1 MSNLPTLSVTIATYK
16 RCDLLE
22 KSLNALAVQSISSNQ
37 FEIII
42 CDSLSDD
49 GTEEMIRRF
58 SVKFPE
64 LNIKHLH
71 TENILA
77 AKRNLGVRES
87 SGKIVV
93 FFDDD
98 CVADVDCLRKYQ
110 NLFLNKSSKSNN
122 NIIYCGE
129 VRFPP
134 EWVAS
139 SNYYKFRDSRHF
151 GGGRRKD
158 LKDLDFKTI
167 VVMNMAFNREEF
179 IEKIGAVDES
189 FTGYG
194 CEDQDLGWRL
204 QNEGFIIK
212 RSESLIFH
220 YEPSGNIQGYS
231 KKLFHTAR
239 DGMVTLLKRNP
250 AAVSA
255 LGVKFRLLDPDSP
268 GLTAIEKISYGII
281 RKVFFNSLFEYIFST
296 VLIKVDHIKLFYFP
310 SLYKYVLACAYVR
323 GTKARQDKR
332 GVSSNWYE

>member
-1 MSNLPTLSVTIATYK
+1 MKPPVISVTIATYK
-16 RCDLLE
+16 RCALLE
-22 KSLNALAVQSISSNQ
+22 KCLYALARQSLSQEIY
-37 FEIII
+37 EIII

-49 GTEEMIRRF
+49 GTEEMTHSF
-58 SVKFPE
+58 SEKFPD
-64 LNIKHLH
+64 LRIKHLH
-71 TENILA
+71 TKNILA
-77 AKRNLGVRES
+77 AKRNLGIKEA
-87 SGKIVV
+87 SGQIVV

-98 CVADVDCLRKYQ
+98 CVADPDCLLKYH
-110 NLFLNKSSKSNN
+110 NLFLNNQN
-122 NIIYCGE
+122 GNVVYCGE

-134 EWVAS
+134 EWVVS

-179 IEKIGAVDES
+179 IKKIGAVDES
-189 FTGYG
+189 FIGYG

-255 LGVKFRLLDPDSP
+255 LGVKFRLLDIDSP

-281 RKVFFNSLFEYIFST
+281 RKVFFNSLFEYIVSAALMKIDH
-296 VLIKVDHIKLFYFP
+296 VKLIYFP

-323 GTKARQDKR
+323 GTKARRDKR

>member
-1 MSNLPTLSVTIATYK
+1 MSNLPILSVTIATYK

-22 KSLNALAVQSISSNQ
+22 KSLNALAVQSISSKL

-58 SVKFPE
+58 SEKFPD
-64 LNIKHLH
+64 LIIKHLH

-77 AKRNLGVRES
+77 AKRNLGIRES

-98 CVADVDCLRKYQ
+98 CVADVDCLYKYQ
-110 NLFLNKSSKSNN
+110 NLFSNN
-122 NIIYCGE
+122 PSKNIIYCGE

-134 EWVAS
+134 DWVAS

-189 FTGYG
+189 FIGYG

-204 QNEGFIIK
+204 QNKGFIIK
-212 RSESLIFH
+212 RSESLIYH

-281 RKVFFNSLFEYIFST
+281 RKGLFNSLFEYVFST
-296 VLIKVDHIKLFYFP
+296 VLIKIDRNKLLYFP

-323 GTKARQDKR
+323 GTKARLNKR
-332 GVSSNWYE
+332 GLSNNWYE

>member
-1 MSNLPTLSVTIATYK
+1 MNNSPILSVTIATYK
-16 RCDLLE
+16 RRDLLE
-22 KSLNALAVQSISSNQ
+22 KSLNALANQSISSKL
-37 FEIII
+37 FEVII

-58 SVKFPE
+58 SEKFPD
-64 LNIKHLH
+64 LKIKHLH

-77 AKRNLGVRES
+77 AKRNLGIRES

-98 CVADVDCLRKYQ
+98 CIADVDCLSKYKK
-110 NLFLNKSSKSNN
+110 LFSNSPTN
-122 NIIYCGE
+122 NVVYCGE

-134 EWVAS
+134 EWVAN

-151 GGGRRKD
+151 GGGHRKD
-158 LKDLDFKTI
+158 LKNLDFKTI
-167 VVMNMAFNREEF
+167 VVMNMAFNRNEF

-189 FTGYG
+189 FIGYG

-204 QNEGFIIK
+204 QDKGFIIK

-220 YEPSGNIQGYS
+220 YEPSGNIVGYS

-250 AAVSA
+250 AAARA

-268 GLTAIEKISYGII
+268 GLTAIENIAYGLI
-281 RKVFFNSLFEYIFST
+281 RKVFFNSIFESIVSSLL
-296 VLIKVDHIKLFYFP
+296 VKIDRIKFLYFP
-310 SLYKYVLACAYVR
+310 SLYKFVLACAYVR
-323 GTKARQDKR
+323 GTRARR
-332 GVSSNWYE
+332 NITAVSNNWYE